1 MILLS
6 AEFFIPMRLLGS
18 FFHIAMNGMAASDR
32 LFAILDLEEGQ
43 TGEEC
48 LGDGPAS
55 VIFRDVCFSY
65 DGERQILDQV
75 SFQLPENGLI
85 SLVGTSGCG
94 KSTIAGLLTGR
105 NRGYRGTI
113 RIGGKELSRIQEDSL
128 LSHVTMV
135 SHNSYLFK
143 GTVRENLL
151 MAAPMATEKEM
162 EAALKKVNLY
172 EFLKSQRGLD
182 TELMERGSNF
192 SGGQCQRLA
201 LARALLHDTPI
212 YIFDEATSN
221 IDAESEEQIME
232 VIREVSKNHCV
243 LLISHRLA
251 NVVDSQSIYVLSG
264 GRLAEEGTHN
274 ELIGKKGIYA
284 GLYSE
289 QNILE
294 AYGSGKKV
302 EAYA

>member
-1 MILLS
+1 M
-6 AEFFIPMRLLGS
+6 
-18 FFHIAMNGMAASDR
+18 
-32 LFAILDLEEGQ
+32 
-43 TGEEC
+43 
-48 LGDGPAS
+48 
-55 VIFRDVCFSY
+55 
-65 DGERQILDQV
+65 
-75 SFQLPENGLI
+75 
-85 SLVGTSGCG
+85 
-94 KSTIAGLLTGR
+94 
-105 NRGYRGTI
+105 
-113 RIGGKELSRIQEDSL
+113 SRIQEDSL

-221 IDAESEEQIME
+221 IDAESEEQIMK
-232 VIREVSKNHCV
+232 VVRELSQNHCV

-274 ELIGKKGIYA
+274 ELMGKKGIYA